1 MTLPAKFVDRVV
13 RDLGE
18 AEGAALCA
26 ALDEEPPVSVRLN
39 PAKCA
44 GADTAACGALSE
56 GGMAAGT
63 PADAGCFPGDPADA
77 LPVVQDSAV
86 ADGLSAPDAANPGLP
101 ALEIAGRVPW
111 SRDGLYLAARPQF
124 TLDPDFHAGAYY
136 VQEAS
141 SQFVGHLLGGIRTE
155 GARIL
160 DLCAAPGG
168 KTTLYASLAGPDGLV
183 VANEIDRRRASVLAD
198 NVRKWGT
205 GNVAVTTCEPRLLG
219 DFEAWFDV
227 VAVDAPCSG
236 EGMFRK
242 DAGARAEWSEGNVKQ
257 CAARQDAILREAW
270 RALKPG
276 GTLLYSTCT
285 FNRDE
290 DEGALERM
298 LAWAGDEAAES
309 EAVAVED
316 AWGIVCGRVGVFR
329 TFRFYPHKARGEGF
343 FAAVARKSFDAGG
356 RMRTPRT
363 RRTVIAPVDRKRTA
377 ELARWVC
384 EPERMRFA
392 EVADTCY
399 AWYAAQ
405 TDAVRVLSEAL
416 PVIYSGVALG
426 QVFKGVLKPD
436 PALAFFDGLNRGAVS
451 AAELDEAEALR
462 YLRRQE
468 IAAAG
473 LAEGMNLVCVRGR
486 ALGFAKRIGAR
497 VNNLYPNSLR
507 IVKNE

>member
-1 MTLPAKFVDRVV
+1 MTLPAKFVERVL

-18 AEGAALCA
+18 TEGAALCA
-26 ALDEEPPVSVRLN
+26 ALDAEPPVSVRLN
-39 PAKCA
+39 PAKTGAETVSA
-44 GADTAACGALSE
+44 G
-56 GGMAAGT
+56 
-63 PADAGCFPGDPADA
+63 PDAG
-77 LPVVQDSAV
+77 LPV
-86 ADGLSAPDAANPGLP
+86 PEAAGLP
-101 ALEIAGRVPW
+101 ALAIAGRVPW
-111 SRDGLYLAARPQF
+111 SRDGRYLAVRPSF

-141 SQFVGHLLGGIRTE
+141 SQFVGHLLAAVRTE

-205 GNVAVTTCEPRLLG
+205 GR
-219 DFEAWFDV
+219 
-227 VAVDAPCSG
+227 DARG
-236 EGMFRK
+236 
-242 DAGARAEWSEGNVKQ
+242 EWSEGNVKQ
-257 CAARQDAILREAW
+257 CAARQDEILREAW
-270 RALKPG
+270 RALRPG
-276 GTLLYSTCT
+276 GTLVYSTCT

-298 LAWAGDEAAES
+298 AAWAGDEIAES
-309 EAVAVED
+309 EETAVED
-316 AWGIVCGRVGVFR
+316 AWGIVCGRVGAFR
-329 TFRFYPHKARGEGF
+329 TFRFYPHRTCGEGF

-356 RMRTPRT
+356 RVRAPKA
-363 RRTVIAPVDRKRTA
+363 RRTVFAAVDRKTA
-377 ELARWVC
+377 GELARWVRN
-384 EPERMRFA
+384 PGGMHFA
-392 EVADTCY
+392 AVADTCY

-405 TDAVRVLSEAL
+405 ADAVRTLSEAL

-436 PALAFFDGLNRGAVS
+436 PALAFFDGLNRGALP
-451 AAELDEAEALR
+451 AAELDDEETLR
-462 YLRRQE
+462 FLRRQD
-468 IAAAG
+468 IAAGG
-473 LAEGMNLVCVRGR
+473 LAEGMNLVCSRGR

-507 IVKNE
+507 IIKQ

>member
-1 MTLPAKFVDRVV
+1 MTLPAKFEERVLC
-13 RDLGE
+13 DLGE
-18 AEGAALCA
+18 AEGRALCA
-26 ALDEEPPVSVRLN
+26 ALDGEPPVSVRLN
-39 PAKCA
+39 PAKTGAGVSECA
-44 GADTAACGALSE
+44 S
-56 GGMAAGT
+56 GGS
-63 PADAGCFPGDPADA
+63 DP
-77 LPVVQDSAV
+77 
-86 ADGLSAPDAANPGLP
+86 GLS

-111 SRDGLYLAARPQF
+111 NPDGRYLAVRPQF

-141 SQFVGHLLGGIRTE
+141 SQFVGRLLDGVRTE

-168 KTTLYASLAGPDGLV
+168 KTTLYASLAGPGGLV

-205 GNVAVTTCEPRLLG
+205 GNVAVVTCEPRALG

-242 DAGARAEWSEGNVKQ
+242 DPGARAEWSEGSVKQ
-257 CAARQDAILREAW
+257 CAVRQDEILREAW

-276 GTLLYSTCT
+276 GTLVYSTCT

-290 DEGALERM
+290 DEGSLERM
-298 LAWAGDEAAES
+298 LAWAGDEIAGSDEIT
-309 EAVAVED
+309 VED
-316 AWGIVCGRVGVFR
+316 AWGIVCGRVGAFR
-329 TFRFYPHKARGEGF
+329 TFRFYPHRACGEGF

-356 RMRTPRT
+356 RVRTPKA
-363 RRTVIAPVDRKRTA
+363 RRTVFAAADRKAVA
-377 ELARWVC
+377 ELARWVR

-392 EVADTCY
+392 VVADTCY

-405 TDAVRVLSEAL
+405 ADAVRALSEAL

-436 PALAFFDGLNRGAVS
+436 PALAFFEGLNRGALPV
-451 AAELDEAEALR
+451 AELDGEEALR
-462 YLRRQE
+462 FLRKQD
-468 IAAAG
+468 IAAG
-473 LAEGMNLVCVRGR
+473 ELAEGMNLVCARGR

-507 IVKNE
+507 IIKQ